1 MNKIIEKKIIKSTEI
16 YLLNILLEKEMI
28 TEQEYREIKKY
39 L

>member
-28 TEQEYREIKKY
+28 TEQEYKEIKRY

>member
-1 MNKIIEKKIIKSTEI
+1 MNKIIEKKIIKNKEI